1 MKNQP
6 QARSFAVAFSGIGRA
21 FMSEVHMKV
30 HLVFAIA
37 ALVACWALR
46 VEPWGWCVVI
56 VCIGMVIAAEVLN
69 TSIEALCDKVCPE
82 YHHLIEVA
90 KDAAAGAVLVLAI
103 TSVIAGLIV
112 YGTALVN
119 MFS

>member
-1 MKNQP
+1 MKNQS
-6 QARSFAVAFSGIGRA
+6 QARSFVVAFSGIGRA

-56 VCIGMVIAAEVLN
+56 VCIGMVIAVSY
-69 TSIEALCDKVCPE
+69 T
-82 YHHLIEVA
+82 HLTLPTTPYV
-90 KDAAAGAVLVLAI
+90 
-103 TSVIAGLIV
+103 
-112 YGTALVN
+112 
-119 MFS
+119 